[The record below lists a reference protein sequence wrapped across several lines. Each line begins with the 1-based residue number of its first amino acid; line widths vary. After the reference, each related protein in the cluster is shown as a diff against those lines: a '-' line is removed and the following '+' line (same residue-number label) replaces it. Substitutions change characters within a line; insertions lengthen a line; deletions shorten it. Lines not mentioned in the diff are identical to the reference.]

1 MNLFLLQWWSPFLPP
16 AASTASSSVDNLYGF
31 IFWLTMILFV
41 LVMGP
46 AAWFMYKYRLK
57 PGEEAKPTPRITHH
71 LGLELTWS
79 IIPLI
84 LCLVIAVWGFWDFMV
99 LGVAPADAE
108 EVNVTGYKWGWRFE
122 HKDGTK
128 ELNELHVS
136 EGKTIKLVMTSEDV
150 IHSFFIPD
158 FRVKHDLPPGRYTS
172 LWFTPIGIGTHQVFC
187 TEYCGDGHS
196 GMLAKIIV
204 MPKDKYEEWSR
215 VGTPL
220 SDGET
225 PESRGKQ
232 LYADKGCATCHSID
246 GSKLTGPSFKAIF
259 GQPQPLTDG
268 TTVTMDENYMRE
280 SILNPQ
286 AKIAQGYAPVMPSF
300 QGILKE
306 TEITYLIAYIK
317 SLK

>member
-1 MNLFLLQWWSPFLPP
+1 MNILLQWWSPFLPP
-16 AASTASSSVDNLYGF
+16 ANSTAASSVDNLYGF
-31 IFWLTMILFV
+31 IFWLTMIFFV
-41 LVMGP
+41 LVIGP
-46 AAWFMYKYRLK
+46 GAWFAYKYRLK

-84 LCLVIAVWGFWDFMV
+84 LCLIIAVWGFWDFMV
-99 LGVAPADAE
+99 LGVAPADADE
-108 EVNVTGYKWGWRFE
+108 IYVTGYRWGWRFE

-128 ELNELHVS
+128 ELNELHLP
-136 EGKTIKLVMTSEDV
+136 EGKTIKLIMTSEDV

-172 LWFTPIGIGTHQVFC
+172 IWFTPIGVGTHQVFC

-196 GMLAKIIV
+196 GMLAKIFV
-204 MPKDKYEEWSR
+204 LPKDKYGEWER

-220 SDGET
+220 GDGET
-225 PESRGKQ
+225 AESRGKQ
-232 LYADKGCATCHSID
+232 LYADKGCVTCHSSD
-246 GSKLTGPSFKAIF
+246 GSRLTGPSFKGIF

-268 TTVTMDENYMRE
+268 TSVNIDENYIRE

-286 AKIAQGYAPVMPSF
+286 AKIAQSYAPVMPSF
-300 QGILKE
+300 QGTLRE